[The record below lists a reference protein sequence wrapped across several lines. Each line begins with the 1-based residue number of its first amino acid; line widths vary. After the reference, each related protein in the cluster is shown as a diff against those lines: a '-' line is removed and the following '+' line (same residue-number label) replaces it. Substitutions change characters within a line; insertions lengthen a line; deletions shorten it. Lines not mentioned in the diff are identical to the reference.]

1 MHKNKEYSNQNS
13 MPSKAHEQLKR
24 KLQQIFKSKN
34 EGPGDK
40 TQERT
45 NLMNYNGKKYT
56 AGTLFLDQSPYAAR
70 KRNFDLDK
78 NVNVDSNSAND
89 HERCESKSTKTQS
102 KCSAKSNKKSNN
114 NKVGSSTSKPTST
127 LKKESNNSTVKGKV
141 RQAGLSGNR
150 NQIRTEKVK
159 QQNLKTQRIVKK
171 EKAGKNYKVVE
182 NEQGIEIDKTVMQQ
196 VKKEDHEQ
204 ECKKRPLPAK
214 MSNEPNKKV
223 KIFRKKVDKSRNV
236 YESDSE
242 TTDGCTDHFFSHSFE
257 RSRGGKSEGGRGD
270 GPAVRSNV
278 KNTYYYDDDE
288 KYLYEE
294 NSDENEDE
302 FTSDDDDDYLEDEQ
316 SDSDDDFD
324 YISHSFESDQ
334 NETSYYFD
342 SDDEGDVDYKPP
354 KHFTEDLIIHKGTA
368 YKRDLRPDDKVN
380 FKMDI
385 CRAQIIEL
393 RDDEMVTKNVEQPRA
408 YKKEELQKLNYK
420 QRLNASNKDNNEVV
434 QRQQQHQEWH
444 QQQEQQQ
451 TYEQQYQE
459 QYQGQQQY
467 QRNDI
472 RDECPQLVPIAEEP
486 EDNLEETEESDY
498 LCCEI
503 HDSSMSD
510 SNDSWI
516 SIDINDK
523 YTLRDR
529 KNNNAAKE
537 MEEMCSVDV
546 IDASDCACKPK
557 ENVTAATEK
566 LSGEMCYDDK
576 NQLPADK
583 LSKFTDYNKESTV
596 LITEFVDNASDTSV
610 TEGGSTHAT
619 VSEDLN
625 ALIYN
630 KLAENSAEER
640 NQDLDHFRS
649 IFCNAVMDN
658 LVLVL
663 LKDPFYIYGT
673 IRLTLL
679 TGNIDLYGHT
689 PALYTE
695 LEVFSP
701 RGCTIVEIS
710 PKGSEMNP
718 NLSKDALIEFL
729 KSYDT
734 KFTTRD
740 LKRLAD
746 TYNPKRDA
754 VLLLKPNKESK
765 QIKQQFKKFM
775 EQNVFPNIKTLG
787 IERPLYGSEYR
798 LRCVINTS
806 APEEKCLRIPK
817 EWHDFKL
824 QSNSRVMI
832 AGGKAVGKSTLLRF
846 LINKFLPHL
855 HNILLI
861 DLDIGQPEIFV
872 PQTVSCTTIKQ
883 PLIGPGFLLNLEPD
897 FALAVGHINI
907 VLCPHRYIH
916 SVNDLI
922 KYCLSKQ
929 EYCQIPWLINTM
941 GYNKG
946 FALELMSEITQQLM
960 PTDVIQLQ
968 ARKDINNFDF
978 ALFVDVLNNVPK
990 RVFLDNY
997 EKNAQAS
1004 PIKPYVLHLWDS
1016 PVVEKE
1022 NRHQKDWDMSAKDLR
1037 YANLLTRLSTT
1048 LTNTAEWL
1056 TDCKPMSAP
1065 LHRLKLVNL
1074 LENVS
1079 YTREELIKAIEA
1091 SLVYL
1096 CHYREDDASLECC
1109 GVGVVRGIDHQ
1120 IDQIYL
1126 VPATSITCLR
1136 RVNCLAI
1143 GEMPLPST
1151 MFTYQGPRVKD
1162 TAPYVYNT
1170 VDANSSK
1177 SIKHFPRRLNETC
1190 FKKN

>member
-1 MHKNKEYSNQNS
+1 MPKNKEYSKQNS

-34 EGPGDK
+34 EGPGDQK
-40 TQERT
+40 QGRT
-45 NLMNYNGKKYT
+45 NLMNYNGKKHT
-56 AGTLFLDQSPYAAR
+56 AGTLFLDQSPYATA
-70 KRNFDLDK
+70 KSTVDFDD
-78 NVNVDSNSAND
+78 NANIDTNSANV
-89 HERCESKSTKTQS
+89 HQRCESKSTKSQS
-102 KCSAKSNKKSNN
+102 KGIAKSNKKSNN
-114 NKVGSSTSKPTST
+114 NKVGSSASKRTST
-127 LKKESNNSTVKGKV
+127 LRKESNNSTLKGKG
-141 RQAGLSGNR
+141 RQPGQPGNQ
-150 NQIRTEKVK
+150 NQIRNEKVK
-159 QQNLKTQRIVKK
+159 QQNVKTQPIVKK
-171 EKAGKNYKVVE
+171 EKAVKKCKRVE
-182 NEQGIEIDKTVMQQ
+182 NKKEIEIDKTVVQQ

-214 MSNEPNKKV
+214 VANEANKKV

-242 TTDGCTDHFFSHSFE
+242 TTDGCTHRQNHFFSRNFV
-257 RSRGGKSEGGRGD
+257 RGRGGTTEGGRGD
-270 GPAVRSNV
+270 GPGVRSNV
-278 KNTYYYDDDE
+278 KNTYYYDNDE
-288 KYLYEE
+288 EYLYEE
-294 NSDENEDE
+294 NSGNNEDE
-302 FTSDDDDDYLEDEQ
+302 LTSDGDDDYLEDGE

-324 YISHSFESDQ
+324 YTSHSFESDQ
-334 NETSYYFD
+334 NETSYYFG
-342 SDDEGDVDYKPP
+342 SDDDGDVDYKPP
-354 KHFTEDLIIHKGTA
+354 KHFAEDLIIHK
-368 YKRDLRPDDKVN
+368 
-380 FKMDI
+380 
-385 CRAQIIEL
+385 
-393 RDDEMVTKNVEQPRA
+393 
-408 YKKEELQKLNYK
+408 
-420 QRLNASNKDNNEVV
+420 
-434 QRQQQHQEWH
+434 
-444 QQQEQQQ
+444 
-451 TYEQQYQE
+451 
-459 QYQGQQQY
+459 
-467 QRNDI
+467 
-472 RDECPQLVPIAEEP
+472 
-486 EDNLEETEESDY
+486 ETEEGELSDY
-498 LCCEI
+498 FGCEI
-503 HDSSMSD
+503 HDSSLSD
-510 SNDSWI
+510 SNDSWV

-529 KNNNAAKE
+529 KNNNAIKKI
-537 MEEMCSVDV
+537 EEMCSVDV
-546 IDASDCACKPK
+546 IDATDCAYKPK
-557 ENVTAATEK
+557 EHVTAATEEQ
-566 LSGEMCYDDK
+566 SEEMCSEDG

-583 LSKFTDYNKESTV
+583 LSKFTDYEKESTV
-596 LITEFVDNASDTSV
+596 LITEFVDNTSDTSV
-610 TEGGSTHAT
+610 TEKGSAHT
-619 VSEDLN
+619 VCGDLN
-625 ALIYN
+625 TLIYN
-630 KLAENSAEER
+630 KLAENSAEEK
-640 NQDLDHFRS
+640 NQDLEHFRS

-673 IRLTLL
+673 IRVTLL

-701 RGCTIVEIS
+701 RGCTTVEIS
-710 PKGSEMNP
+710 PKASGMNP
-718 NLSKDALIEFL
+718 NLTKDALIEFL

-765 QIKQQFKKFM
+765 PIKQQFKKFM

-817 EWHDFKL
+817 EWHDFTL
-824 QSNSRVMI
+824 QSDSRVMI

-872 PQTVSCTTIKQ
+872 PQTISCTTIKQ
-883 PLIGPGFLLNLEPD
+883 PLIGPGFLSNLEPD
-897 FALAVGHINI
+897 LALAVGHINI

-916 SVNDLI
+916 SVKDLI
-922 KYCLSKQ
+922 KYCLSKE

-946 FALELMSEITQQLM
+946 FALELMSEIAQQLM

-968 ARKDINNFDF
+968 SRKDINNFDF

-990 RVFLDNY
+990 RMFLENY
-997 EKNAQAS
+997 EKNAETS
-1004 PIKPYVLHLWDS
+1004 PIKAYVLHLWDS

-1022 NRHQKDWDMSAKDLR
+1022 NRQQKD
-1037 YANLLTRLSTT
+1037 
-1048 LTNTAEWL
+1048 
-1056 TDCKPMSAP
+1056 AP

-1079 YTREELIKAIEA
+1079 YTREELINAIEA

-1096 CHYREDDASLECC
+1096 CHYREGETSMECC

-1126 VPATSITCLR
+1126 VPATSITRLK

-1170 VDANSSK
+1170 VDANASK
-1177 SIKHFPRRLNETC
+1177 SIKHFPRRLHETC
-1190 FKKN
+1190 YKKN

>member
-78 NVNVDSNSAND
+78 NVNMDSNSAND

-102 KCSAKSNKKSNN
+102 KSSAKSNKKSNN

-159 QQNLKTQRIVKK
+159 QQNLKTQPIVKK

-182 NEQGIEIDKTVMQQ
+182 NKQGIEIDKTVMQQ

-324 YISHSFESDQ
+324 CISHSFESDQ

-342 SDDEGDVDYKPP
+342 SDDDGDVDYKPP

-393 RDDEMVTKNVEQPRA
+393 RDDEM
-408 YKKEELQKLNYK
+408 
-420 QRLNASNKDNNEVV
+420 
-434 QRQQQHQEWH
+434 
-444 QQQEQQQ
+444 
-451 TYEQQYQE
+451 
-459 QYQGQQQY
+459 
-467 QRNDI
+467 
-472 RDECPQLVPIAEEP
+472 
-486 EDNLEETEESDY
+486 DNLEETEESDY
-498 LCCEI
+498 LGCEI
-503 HDSSMSD
+503 HDISMSD

-557 ENVTAATEK
+557 ENVTAATEE
-566 LSGEMCYDDK
+566 LSGEMCCDDK
-576 NQLPADK
+576 HQLPADK

-817 EWHDFKL
+817 EWQDFKL

-990 RVFLDNY
+990 RMFLDNY

-1037 YANLLTRLSTT
+1037 YANLLTLVIFNATYILMDVRILF
-1048 LTNTAEWL
+1048 
-1056 TDCKPMSAP
+1056 SAP

-1096 CHYREDDASLECC
+1096 CHYREDDTSLECC